1 VWLEFDGVNHEA
13 DVWLDGTNVGT
24 LTYPF
29 ARAAFDVT
37 GILDGG
43 EGQHVLAVRITPLP
57 HPGSPGDKA
66 NGVSFVNS
74 YELELDAPT
83 YACASGAGPRPAGA
97 SRVTTIRSVDIL
109 VSDCFWCSVG
119 DYEII
124 RFTSGPVLITLV

>member
-1 VWLEFDGVNHEA
+1 
-13 DVWLDGTNVGT
+13 
-24 LTYPF
+24 
-29 ARAAFDVT
+29 
-37 GILDGG
+37 
-43 EGQHVLAVRITPLP
+43 VRITPLP